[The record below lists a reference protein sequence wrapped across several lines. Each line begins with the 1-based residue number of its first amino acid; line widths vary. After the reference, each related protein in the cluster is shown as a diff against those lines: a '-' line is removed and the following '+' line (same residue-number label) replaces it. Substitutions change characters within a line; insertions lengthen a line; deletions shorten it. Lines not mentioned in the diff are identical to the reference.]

1 MSLILLLIH
10 KYKMSNNCHYKLN
23 SLNHVLEVGMPYPV
37 FESYL
42 NSYSQ
47 YIDFIKFGWGSALID
62 PEFTLK
68 KKLCD
73 QLNVRPLLGGT
84 FFEYM
89 IYHHDFDEF
98 AKYIFSFGLDCVEL
112 SRGTVEIEDNLYSS
126 FIHSLSSD
134 YFVMSEVG
142 RKSSDP
148 AKKLTP
154 ADWLSHCELS
164 AEAGA
169 SLIILES
176 RESGLSGYVS
186 TVGDV
191 DEVVL
196 DTITSVI
203 PVESLLFEAPIK
215 SVQTFLLKR
224 FGALVNLG
232 NLSLSDLVAVQS
244 LRCGLR
250 SDTLL
255 DMHPKF

>member
-1 MSLILLLIH
+1 MVVPI
-10 KYKMSNNCHYKLN
+10 YKDNMPSNHLNKLR
-23 SLNHVLEVGMPYPV
+23 SINHVLEVGMPYPV

-62 PEFTLK
+62 PEFALK

-73 QLNVRPLLGGT
+73 QLNIRPLLGGT

-89 IYHHDFDEF
+89 IHHYNFDDF
-98 AKYIFSFGLDCVEL
+98 ARHILSFDLDCVEL
-112 SRGTVEIEDNLYSS
+112 SRGTIDIEDHLYSS
-126 FIHSLSSD
+126 FIRTLSSD

-154 ADWLSHCELS
+154 AHWLSHCELS

-176 RESGLSGYVS
+176 RESGRSGYVS
-186 TVGDV
+186 TGGDV
-191 DEVVL
+191 DAVVM

-203 PVESLLFEAPIK
+203 PVDSLLFEAPIK

-224 FGALVNLG
+224 FGSFVNLG

-255 DMHPKF
+255 DMQPKF

>member
-1 MSLILLLIH
+1 MESI
-10 KYKMSNNCHYKLN
+10 YKDNMPINHHNKLN
-23 SLNHVLEVGMPYPV
+23 SLNHVLEVGMPYTV

-42 NSYSQ
+42 NSYCQ
-47 YIDFIKFGWGSALID
+47 YIDFVKFGWGSALID
-62 PEFTLK
+62 PEFAIK

-89 IYHHDFDEF
+89 IHHHDFDIF
-98 AKYIFSFGLDCVEL
+98 VKYILSFGLDCIEL
-112 SRGTVEIEDNLYSS
+112 SRGTLEIEDQIYSS
-126 FIHSLSSD
+126 FIRTLSSD

-154 ADWLSHCELS
+154 AHWLSHCELS

-176 RESGLSGYVS
+176 RESGRSGYVS
-186 TVGDV
+186 TGGDV
-191 DEVVL
+191 DAVVM

-203 PVESLLFEAPIK
+203 PVDSLLFEAPIK

-224 FGALVNLG
+224 FGSFVNLG
-232 NLSLSDLVAVQS
+232 NLSLSDLIAVQS

-255 DMHPKF
+255 DMPPKF